1 MGRLLD
7 WEEQDRR
14 NDRDELE
21 GVTVQERYDEVAA
34 RLDRAELAAR
44 LDRVSLRM
52 LTGKSEHE

>member
-1 MGRLLD
+1 MGRLVD

-21 GVTVQERYDEVAA
+21 GVTVRERYDEVM
-34 RLDRAELAAR
+34 AR

-52 LTGKSEHE
+52 LTGKKSEHE